1 MDRLAGGPTAF
12 AGDFKGLRLAVV
24 QFGLD
29 VPQAIA
35 PAVATKHHP
44 AVVQVRAGSGR
55 RKGHGENLSDNGVDP
70 DSGRNRA
77 AAQRN
82 HLRGQR
88 VSHTMS
94 LRSML
99 RRLMP
104 TREQLQAGRFTR
116 WLAPFLGHA
125 KLWHWSRRGVAA
137 GVAVGILFVLLVLIA
152 QIPLSVGAAI
162 VMRANVPA
170 AVSSTLVS
178 KPLPFA
184 PIYYLA
190 YRTGLLVTGDEVRHP
205 ERELARITAR
215 ADADEA
221 RAGGVR
227 GVVERVRALGK
238 PLIIGLAIFA
248 VAGGLLA

>member
-1 MDRLAGGPTAF
+1 
-12 AGDFKGLRLAVV
+12 
-24 QFGLD
+24 
-29 VPQAIA
+29 
-35 PAVATKHHP
+35 
-44 AVVQVRAGSGR
+44 
-55 RKGHGENLSDNGVDP
+55 
-70 DSGRNRA
+70 
-77 AAQRN
+77 
-82 HLRGQR
+82 
-88 VSHTMS
+88 
-94 LRSML
+94 ML
-99 RRLMP
+99 RRLIP

-116 WLAPFLGHA
+116 WLAPFLGHT

-137 GVAVGILFVLLVLIA
+137 GVAVGIFFGLLVPIA

-178 KPLPFA
+178 KPLTFA
-184 PIYYLA
+184 PIYYQA
-190 YRTGLLVTGDEVRHP
+190 YRTGLLVTGDEVHHP

-248 VAGGLLA
+248 VAGGLLAYVLIWAGWWLWVHRKRRRKVAGYAGTLGCRHAGRPLSALTSAVTMGARAALSSLDHAPCPPPLLLLTSTPAR

>member
-1 MDRLAGGPTAF
+1 MALTPILAASGP
-12 AGDFKGLRLAVV
+12 LRS
-24 QFGLD
+24 G
-29 VPQAIA
+29 
-35 PAVATKHHP
+35 TTG
-44 AVVQVRAGSGR
+44 RAS
-55 RKGHGENLSDNGVDP
+55 ES
-70 DSGRNRA
+70 A
-77 AAQRN
+77 
-82 HLRGQR
+82 
-88 VSHTMS
+88 HTMS
-94 LRSML
+94 LRIRL
-99 RRLMP
+99 RRLIP

-137 GVAVGILFVLLVLIA
+137 GVGVGIFFGLLVPIA

-178 KPLPFA
+178 NPLIFA

-190 YRTGLLVTGDEVRHP
+190 YRTGLLVTGDEVHHP

-221 RAGGVR
+221 RAGGLR

-248 VAGGLLA
+248 VAGGLLAYVLIWAGWWLWVHRKRRRKVARYARARSAADAPADS

>member
-1 MDRLAGGPTAF
+1 
-12 AGDFKGLRLAVV
+12 
-24 QFGLD
+24 
-29 VPQAIA
+29 
-35 PAVATKHHP
+35 
-44 AVVQVRAGSGR
+44 
-55 RKGHGENLSDNGVDP
+55 
-70 DSGRNRA
+70 
-77 AAQRN
+77 
-82 HLRGQR
+82 
-88 VSHTMS
+88 MS
-94 LRSML
+94 LRSRL
-99 RRLMP
+99 RRLIP

-137 GVAVGILFVLLVLIA
+137 GVAVGIFFGLLVPIA

-162 VMRANVPA
+162 VMGANVPA

-178 KPLPFA
+178 NPLTFA

-190 YRTGLLVTGDEVRHP
+190 YRTGLLVTGDEVHHP

-248 VAGGLLA
+248 VAGGLLAYVLIWAGWWLWVHRKRRRKVARYARARSAADAPADRSARSQWAPAPPCRRLITHHARHPCSC

>member
-1 MDRLAGGPTAF
+1 
-12 AGDFKGLRLAVV
+12 
-24 QFGLD
+24 
-29 VPQAIA
+29 
-35 PAVATKHHP
+35 
-44 AVVQVRAGSGR
+44 
-55 RKGHGENLSDNGVDP
+55 
-70 DSGRNRA
+70 
-77 AAQRN
+77 
-82 HLRGQR
+82 
-88 VSHTMS
+88 MS
-94 LRSML
+94 VRSML
-99 RRLMP
+99 RRLIP
-104 TREQLQAGRFTR
+104 TREELQAGRFTR

-137 GVAVGILFVLLVLIA
+137 GVGVGIFFGLLVPIA

-178 KPLPFA
+178 NPLIFA

-190 YRTGLLVTGDEVRHP
+190 YRTGLLVTGDEVHHP

>member
-1 MDRLAGGPTAF
+1 
-12 AGDFKGLRLAVV
+12 
-24 QFGLD
+24 
-29 VPQAIA
+29 
-35 PAVATKHHP
+35 
-44 AVVQVRAGSGR
+44 
-55 RKGHGENLSDNGVDP
+55 
-70 DSGRNRA
+70 
-77 AAQRN
+77 
-82 HLRGQR
+82 
-88 VSHTMS
+88 
-94 LRSML
+94 
-99 RRLMP
+99 MP

-137 GVAVGILFVLLVLIA
+137 GVAVGIFFGLLVPIA

-178 KPLPFA
+178 NPLTFA

-190 YRTGLLVTGDEVRHP
+190 YRTGLLVTGDEVHHP

-248 VAGGLLA
+248 VAGGLLAYVLIWAGWWLWVHRKRRRKVARYARARSAADAPADR